1 MVMTAYHW
9 RKLPE
14 LIGNSRVQAE
24 VRPTFTLKNCKHAKK
39 QMIKIA
45 SMFLILAMKQKSGDG
60 PKSVR
65 IGLFFKYDREV
76 VNGSENR
83 EIPDLWGRVDRYEL
97 MTNPLNHIFV
107 HVGKKFLINNK

>member
-1 MVMTAYHW
+1 MVMTTYHW

-45 SMFLILAMKQKSGDG
+45 SIFSLSDG
-60 PKSVR
+60 NR
-65 IGLFFKYDREV
+65 
-76 VNGSENR
+76 NR
-83 EIPDLWGRVDRYEL
+83 EMVQKAGEL
-97 MTNPLNHIFV
+97 AYF
-107 HVGKKFLINNK
+107 

>member
-24 VRPTFTLKNCKHAKK
+24 MRPTFTLKNCKHVKK

-45 SMFLILAMKQKSGDG
+45 WIFNFSDEIE
-60 PKSVR
+60 
-65 IGLFFKYDREV
+65 IGRWSKKRE
-76 VNGSENR
+76 NW
-83 EIPDLWGRVDRYEL
+83 P
-97 MTNPLNHIFV
+97 IF
-107 HVGKKFLINNK
+107 

>member
-1 MVMTAYHW
+1 MTAYHW

-45 SMFLILAMKQKSGDG
+45 SIFYLRDENRNREMVQ
-60 PKSVR
+60 KSVR
-65 IGLFFKYDREV
+65 VGLFLKYDREI
-76 VNGSENR
+76 GKWSENR
-83 EIPDLWGRVDRYEL
+83 EIPDLWGRVDRYAK
-97 MTNPLNHIFV
+97 I
-107 HVGKKFLINNK
+107 

>member
-1 MVMTAYHW
+1 MKPRTSNNNLFLLCCARLVTEFPEYSFYNPSSVGLPMVMPAYHW

-45 SMFLILAMKQKSGDG
+45 
-60 PKSVR
+60 
-65 IGLFFKYDREV
+65 
-76 VNGSENR
+76 
-83 EIPDLWGRVDRYEL
+83 W
-97 MTNPLNHIFV
+97 IF
-107 HVGKKFLINNK
+107 

>member
-24 VRPTFTLKNCKHAKK
+24 VRPTFTLKNCKHAKN

-45 SMFLILAMKQKSGDG
+45 
-60 PKSVR
+60 
-65 IGLFFKYDREV
+65 
-76 VNGSENR
+76 
-83 EIPDLWGRVDRYEL
+83 W
-97 MTNPLNHIFV
+97 IF
-107 HVGKKFLINNK
+107 